1 MVYQIRFPRLVVDIV
16 CRHDSDF
23 LHDLGRSSGADPH
36 LDKNNCLKSA
46 LDFIQ
51 ERTHFWQVT
60 YRDLM

>member
-1 MVYQIRFPRLVVDIV
+1 MGLSDKIFSVSCIV

-23 LHDLGRSSGADPH
+23 LHDLGRGSGSDPH

-60 YRDLM
+60 FRDLA